1 MATFGTGQ
9 LKNLP
14 RNIADGMVKDVVQ
27 GSTVAALSARRP
39 QRFGNEDIIT
49 FTGRP
54 KAEFVGEGQAKSSTT
69 GEFDFVTSTPKKTQV
84 TMRFNEEVQW
94 ADQDYQLGVLDT
106 LSEAGAEAL
115 ARALDLGLYHR
126 INPLT
131 GTEIDG
137 WQNYLNAADR
147 RVEITPATAKAPELI
162 VEAAIGLLVANG
174 HPTPVNG
181 LALHPSLAW
190 GLSTERFADGRKK
203 YPELGLGI
211 DLGSYNGLRSSTSDT
226 VAGGDEALPALT
238 EARAV
243 RGIVG
248 DFANGIRWGVQ
259 REIPIELIKYGD
271 PDGQGDLKRHNQI
284 ALRLEIVYGWYVFT
298 DRFVVIEDAVA

>member
-131 GTEIDG
+131 GTEIEG
-137 WQNYLNAADR
+137 WSNYLNAADR

-181 LALHPSLAW
+181 MALHPSLAW

-259 REIPIELIKYGD
+259 REIPLELIKYGD

>member
-131 GTEIDG
+131 GTEIEG
-137 WQNYLNAADR
+137 WSNYLNAADR
-147 RVEITPATAKAPELI
+147 RVEITPATAEAPELV

-181 LALHPSLAW
+181 MALHPSLAW

-226 VAGGDEALPALT
+226 VAGGDEALPALA

-259 REIPIELIKYGD
+259 REIPLELIKYGD

>member
-94 ADQDYQLGVLDT
+94 ADKDYQLGVLDT

>member
-94 ADQDYQLGVLDT
+94 ADEDYQLGVLDT

-131 GTEIDG
+131 GTEIEG
-137 WQNYLNAADR
+137 WSNYLNAAER
-147 RVEITPATAKAPELI
+147 RVEITPATASAPELT

-190 GLSTERFADGRKK
+190 GLSTERFDDGRKK

-238 EARAV
+238 AARAV

-259 REIPIELIKYGD
+259 REIPLELIKYGD
-271 PDGQGDLKRHNQI
+271 PDGQGDLKRFNQI

>member
-84 TMRFNEEVQW
+84 TMRFSEEVQW
-94 ADQDYQLGVLDT
+94 ADQDYQLGVLST

-131 GTEIDG
+131 GTEIEG
-137 WQNYLNAADR
+137 WSNYLNAADR
-147 RVEITPATAKAPELI
+147 RVEITPATAGTPELV

-190 GLSTERFADGRKK
+190 GLATERFDDGRKK

-226 VAGGDEALPALT
+226 VAGGDEAGPALT
-238 EARAV
+238 DAKAV

-259 REIPIELIKYGD
+259 REIPLELIKYGD

>member
-94 ADQDYQLGVLDT
+94 ADEDYQLGVLDT

-131 GTEIDG
+131 GTEIVG
-137 WQNYLNAADR
+137 WQNYLNAAER
-147 RVEITPATAKAPELI
+147 RVEITPATAEAPELV

-226 VAGGDEALPALT
+226 VAGGDEALPALVD
-238 EARAV
+238 ARAV

-259 REIPIELIKYGD
+259 REIPLELIKYGD

>member
-14 RNIADGMVKDVVQ
+14 RNIANGMVKDVVQ

-211 DLGSYNGLRSSTSDT
+211 DLGSYNGLQSSTSDT